1 MLIRNCDAPLFVG
14 LPELP
19 QICDAK
25 TILGTPVKDNPTS
38 IHRSFCGFDQH
49 ILPWLAE
56 HLLEKHSSAGLID
69 LSAITIVVPGGRALR
84 RLMELLV
91 IGAAQGEKIGQGIIP
106 PSIITRGSLIDRFLP
121 SSASLA
127 SEITRQMA
135 WISAIHETEKAI
147 IEQLVPNAP
156 TGYIERSAAAL
167 ARRIDSIYIEISSAG
182 LTFADVAQKG
192 QQIEGFYEEERWDAL
207 HAIYLSY
214 KEILSNTG
222 QECRYSRRAELLSE
236 TEAFEIPG
244 ELYLCGL
251 FDLTPQQK
259 VFLDKCHGSIYS
271 VIFADDLHSNG
282 FDKYGA
288 IVPSYWER
296 QVVNLDSSD
305 LQVVEHPRD
314 IAAAT
319 LEWVSEIAPKISER
333 DLVFGLGD
341 EKISGFLKGQFDE
354 LGFATR
360 AASGLSA
367 LQTETGFLL
376 TVISR
381 YLESRTFEDLAA
393 LVRHPYLILWLCEKL
408 LINPESAGSILV
420 AIDNYQPSHLQA
432 TTRGALPN
440 DQKNDLLAIKII
452 DSVHELLAPLI
463 AEPVPVT
470 DWAVRIYQVLE
481 PFSAEIGAD
490 VNEIIKSLNDLIDE
504 LARCPLAT
512 KLRPSEALS
521 LLTDQFEARTTIPDP
536 RDSGIELLGWLE
548 LAFDDSA
555 ALMVTGLDEGV
566 VPAVIN
572 ADPFLPDSLARHL
585 GITNNGSRFA
595 RDLALFSSIINSKR
609 ELRVICTRRSL
620 SGDIVQPSRLL
631 FACDDNELPKRVDT
645 LRQDGQRFKTNV
657 DKVDTR
663 RDYLVSQPTSLIE
676 PITKMSVT
684 SFTSYM
690 NCPYRF
696 YLERVA
702 KVAPASDEV
711 VELDAFRFGTLAHD
725 ILAHAGKDSAFNS
738 DSPDIVTELLND
750 SLAFFTKRVFGKNP
764 LPAVKIQLEQLKDR
778 FALLVEWQ
786 VKHRRDGWITK
797 EIERDLAE
805 LQVMIELSEDSMQV
819 TGRIDRVDFNQVSNR
834 YLIIDYKT
842 NDKGR
847 SKKDARAE
855 KKIEGSE
862 QKQIIWSDLQ
872 APLYLRAA
880 AMMFGDITKIGFAY
894 VNLPAR
900 VDLEIYEPVEVS
912 DLEYQAGI
920 SQAREIAQLVR
931 DQVFWPPNSKLVIDP
946 DRDPYWRL
954 LTGLTAREE
963 VLVEE
968 EVDV

>member
-1 MLIRNCDAPLFVG
+1 M
-14 LPELP
+14 
-19 QICDAK
+19 
-25 TILGTPVKDNPTS
+25 KDNPTS

-56 HLLEKHSSAGLID
+56 HLLEKHSSSGLID
-69 LSAITIVVPGGRALR
+69 LSAITIVVAGGRALR

-135 WISAIHETEKAI
+135 WISAIHETEKEI

-156 TGYIERSAAAL
+156 AGYIERSAAAL

-192 QQIEGFYEEERWDAL
+192 QQIEGFYEEERWGAL
-207 HAIYLSY
+207 HSIYLSY

-271 VIFADDLHSNG
+271 VIFADDSHSNG

-354 LGFATR
+354 LGFVTR

-393 LVRHPYLILWLCEKL
+393 LVRHPYLVSWLASKLQISADSEGEILE
-408 LINPESAGSILV
+408 
-420 AIDNYQPSHLQA
+420 AIDNYQPAHLQA
-432 TTRGALPN
+432 TTRDTLPN
-440 DQKNDLLAIKII
+440 DQKQDLLAIKII
-452 DSVHELLAPLI
+452 DSLHELLAPLI
-463 AEPVPVT
+463 AEPASVT

-481 PFSAEIGAD
+481 PFSSVIADDTTEIL
-490 VNEIIKSLNDLIDE
+490 NTLNDIVDE
-504 LARCPLAT
+504 LVRCPLST
-512 KLRPSEALS
+512 RLRPSEALG
-521 LLTDQFEARTTIPDP
+521 LLSDQFENRASIPDP
-536 RDSGIELLGWLE
+536 RESGIELLGWLE

-566 VPAVIN
+566 VPAVVN
-572 ADPFLPDSLARHL
+572 ADPFLPDSLSRHL
-585 GITNNGSRFA
+585 GIANNALRFA

-609 ELRVICTRRSL
+609 ELRVICARRSL

-631 FACDDNELPKRVDT
+631 FACDDQELPKRVDA
-645 LRQDGQRFKTNV
+645 LRQDGQRFKS
-657 DKVDTR
+657 DLSKVEAKR
-663 RDYLVSQPTSLIE
+663 EYLVPPPKPRIE

-684 SFTSYM
+684 SFASYM

-696 YLERVA
+696 YLDRVA

-711 VELDAFRFGTLAHD
+711 VELDALGFGTLAHD
-725 ILAHAGKDSAFNS
+725 VLAHAGKEAAFNS
-738 DSPDIVTELLND
+738 DNPDIVLELLND
-750 SLAFFTKRVFGKNP
+750 TLALFRKRLFGRNP
-764 LPAVKIQLEQLKDR
+764 LPAVRIQLEQLRDR
-778 FALLVEWQ
+778 LGLLVEWQ
-786 VKHRRDGWITK
+786 VNHRRDGWITK
-797 EIERDLAE
+797 EIECELADS
-805 LQVMIELSEDSMQV
+805 QVMIELSGDPMQV
-819 TGRIDRVDFNQVSNR
+819 TGRIDRIDYNQKNNS
-834 YLIIDYKT
+834 YLILDYKT
-842 NDKGR
+842 GDKGL
-847 SKKDARAE
+847 SKKDICAE
-855 KKIEGSE
+855 KKVDDSE
-862 QKQIIWSDLQ
+862 QKQIVWSDLQ

-880 AMMFGDITKIGFAY
+880 EILFGDKTEIEFAY
-894 VNLPAR
+894 INLPAKVER
-900 VDLEIYEPVEVS
+900 QIFELVEVS

-920 SQAREIAQLVR
+920 SQAQEIAQLVR

-968 EVDV
+968 EIDV